1 MAFYQLQKEQF
12 ISADIDTVWEFMSS
26 PKNLKEITP
35 KHMGF
40 DITSN
45 NKDEKMYQG
54 MIVSYIV
61 KPVLNIPTTW
71 VTEITHVVEKKYFV
85 DEQRIGPYKLWHH
98 QHILEDLGDG
108 VLMKDIV
115 TYQPPM
121 GFIGALANKLF
132 IKKQLET
139 IFSYRFKVVN
149 DKFNL

>member
-12 ISADIDTVWEFMSS
+12 INADIDTVWEFMSS